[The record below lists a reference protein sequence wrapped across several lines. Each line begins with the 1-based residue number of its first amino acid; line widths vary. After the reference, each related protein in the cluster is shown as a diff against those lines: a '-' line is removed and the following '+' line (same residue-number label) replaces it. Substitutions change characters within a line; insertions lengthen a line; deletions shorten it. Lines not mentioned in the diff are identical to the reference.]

1 MGDEVQARARV
12 GEQVETPAPQ
22 TGGGVKR
29 DKVEAEVA
37 EQEFMRF
44 VDTMG
49 LDIEEGSLTD
59 EDKAGLNTNRNRML
73 TAIKKGSLVIN
84 ENGEPIYT
92 PQRSENVTPLLFAE
106 PEGAALMEMDRK
118 KAGADVGKMF
128 VIMGSVAHVP
138 QGTFAK
144 LKIGDLN
151 VCMAITTLYLG

>member
-1 MGDEVQARARV
+1 MTDEASARARV
-12 GEQVETPAPQ
+12 GEQASPI
-22 TGGGVKR
+22 TGGDGKK
-29 DKVEAEVA
+29 DKVDKVVA

-49 LDIEEGSLTD
+49 LDVDEGSLTD
-59 EDKAGLNTNRNRML
+59 EDKAGLNTNRSRML
-73 TAIKKGSLVIN
+73 KAIQNGSLVIT
-84 ENGEPIYT
+84 ENGEPLYT
-92 PQRSENVTPLLFAE
+92 PQRSENATPLLFAE
-106 PEGAALMEMDRK
+106 PEGSALMEMDRK

-128 VIMGSVAHVP
+128 VIMGSIAHVP